1 MRPWTLLTVLVLGV
15 SLSPAVE
22 SAQTVQE
29 VRVHWDAYVGG
40 APQGVRTPRS
50 AQPSESFTI
59 LERRRLPGKLPRQRN
74 PELSSDQLMVVAVNA
89 LGETVDTQLILDPR
103 VIRAETPG
111 QTGEVSGQVLH
122 RANPEFLLNLPDD
135 SAITELRLY
144 QPRWTGS
151 AFTLD
156 FLGTISLR

>member
-1 MRPWTLLTVLVLGV
+1 MRPWTLLTVFVLGV
-15 SLSPAVE
+15 SLSTSVE

-29 VRVHWDAYVGG
+29 VRVHWDASVGR
-40 APQGVRTPRS
+40 APQGVLAPGS
-50 AQPSESFTI
+50 AQPSESFTV
-59 LERRRLPGKLPRQRN
+59 LELRRLPGKPPRQRN

-103 VIRAETPG
+103 VIRAETPD
-111 QTGEVSGQVLH
+111 QTGEVSGQVLD
-122 RANPEFLLNLPDD
+122 RADPEFLLTLPDD
-135 SAITELRLY
+135 AAITEVRLY

-156 FLGTISLR
+156 LLGTISLR